1 MNVAECALKA
11 ILTPWH
17 ICTNRTE
24 NAPQKRECPTNANA
38 PKQKG
43 NALCYSEP
51 GVARPRYPRDTN
63 NQTQRTLLRSMFKS
77 RIYAKNV
84 KRPANNVTIARVK
97 KLLQKRQVLIPQII
111 AERQIAFAC

>member
-1 MNVAECALKA
+1 MRPEGNSHAVAHLHKQ
-11 ILTPWH
+11 
-17 ICTNRTE
+17 NRERAAKTRM
-24 NAPQKRECPTNANA
+24 PHKRECAQTE
-38 PKQKG
+38 G
-43 NALCYSEP
+43 HALSYSEP

-84 KRPANNVTIARVK
+84 KRPANNVTIAHVK